1 MNSPIRSFRDLDAW
15 DAAMALAVNCYRLAK
30 SLPLEERFE
39 LSAQMRRAAVSVPSN
54 IAEGH
59 AAGTDGLFARHVR
72 ISLGSL
78 GELGTQ
84 LEVAVRAGLLRR
96 ADVADVS
103 RQLVRTTQ
111 LVHGLAR
118 SIRMRRLKKIQAAG
132 AVIVLLVISLL

>member
-103 RQLVRTTQ
+103 SASRSHDSTRSWP
-111 LVHGLAR
+111 GSAR
-118 SIRMRRLKKIQAAG
+118 SA
-132 AVIVLLVISLL
+132 

>member
-1 MNSPIRSFRDLDAW
+1 
-15 DAAMALAVNCYRLAK
+15 
-30 SLPLEERFE
+30 
-39 LSAQMRRAAVSVPSN
+39 MRRAAVSVPSN

-84 LEVAVRAGLLRR
+84 FEVAVRAGLLRR

-118 SIRMRRLKKIQAAG
+118 SIRVRRLKKIQAAG
-132 AVIVLLVISLL
+132 AVIVLVVISLL